1 MFSTCS
7 QSSIFQ
13 IHLCYFTLC
22 QFFCQFTLILL
33 YINGVCPFAF
43 CGLVLA
49 SRGLFIP
56 LASWWACFLAAD
68 TSFPRLLT
76 NFSSN
81 LLHRWHLF
89 TAFAAQTFSWQTA
102 AEQVLAHSRLKT
114 AAITH
119 QVHLPQRKRAH
130 TGSFSQIVSILG
142 EVKLVNTYIRYS
154 WPLDSHT

>member
-1 MFSTCS
+1 MYLQFSSVSYHKKVSFIMFSTCS

-56 LASWWACFLAAD
+56 LASRGLA
-68 TSFPRLLT
+68 FEQPVP
-76 NFSSN
+76 
-81 LLHRWHLF
+81 LHRACCPNILMADRRGAGFGHIQDSKPRRS
-89 TAFAAQTFSWQTA
+89 TNKSTSP
-102 AEQVLAHSRLKT
+102 H
-114 AAITH
+114 
-119 QVHLPQRKRAH
+119 QRKRAH

-142 EVKLVNTYIRYS
+142 EVKLVNIYIRHS
-154 WPLDSHT
+154 WHLGSH

>member
-1 MFSTCS
+1 MYLQFSSVSYHKKVSFIMFSTCS

-22 QFFCQFTLILL
+22 QFFCQFMLILL

-56 LASWWACFLAAD
+56 LASRGLAFEQPAPLLRACCPNILMTDRSGAGFGTFKAQNRGNQPTNP
-68 TSFPRLLT
+68 TS
-76 NFSSN
+76 
-81 LLHRWHLF
+81 
-89 TAFAAQTFSWQTA
+89 
-102 AEQVLAHSRLKT
+102 
-114 AAITH
+114 
-119 QVHLPQRKRAH
+119 QRKRAH

-142 EVKLVNTYIRYS
+142 EVKLVNIYIRHS
-154 WPLDSHT
+154 WHLGSH

>member
-81 LLHRWHLF
+81 LLAPLHRVCCPNILLADRRGAGFGTFKTQNRGDHPPSPPPPTKKSPYGLF
-89 TAFAAQTFSWQTA
+89 FAN
-102 AEQVLAHSRLKT
+102 
-114 AAITH
+114 
-119 QVHLPQRKRAH
+119 
-130 TGSFSQIVSILG
+130 SF
-142 EVKLVNTYIRYS
+142 YIRRS
-154 WPLDSHT
+154 

>member
-1 MFSTCS
+1 MYLQFSSVSYHKKVSFIMFSTCS

-56 LASWWACFLAAD
+56 LASWCFPRTCFWAAD
-68 TSFPRLLT
+68 TSSPRLLPKHSHDRPPRSRFWHIQGSKPRQST
-76 NFSSN
+76 NKSN
-81 LLHRWHLF
+81 IPTKKSPYGLF
-89 TAFAAQTFSWQTA
+89 FAN
-102 AEQVLAHSRLKT
+102 
-114 AAITH
+114 
-119 QVHLPQRKRAH
+119 
-130 TGSFSQIVSILG
+130 SF
-142 EVKLVNTYIRYS
+142 YIRRS
-154 WPLDSHT
+154 KTC

>member
-81 LLHRWHLF
+81 LLH
-89 TAFAAQTFSWQTA
+89 
-102 AEQVLAHSRLKT
+102 AEV
-114 AAITH
+114 
-119 QVHLPQRKRAH
+119 
-130 TGSFSQIVSILG
+130 VS
-142 EVKLVNTYIRYS
+142 
-154 WPLDSHT
+154 

>member
-1 MFSTCS
+1 MYLQFSSVSYHKKVSFIMFSTCS

-81 LLHRWHLF
+81 LLH
-89 TAFAAQTFSWQTA
+89 
-102 AEQVLAHSRLKT
+102 AEQVWAHSRLKT
-114 AAITH
+114 AAINQ
-119 QVHLPQRKRAH
+119 QVHLPPTKKSPYGLFFAN
-130 TGSFSQIVSILG
+130 SF
-142 EVKLVNTYIRYS
+142 YIRRS
-154 WPLDSHT
+154 

>member
-1 MFSTCS
+1 MYLQFSSVSYHKKVSFIMFSTCS

-81 LLHRWHLF
+81 LLHAGTSSPRLLPKHSPGRPPRSRFWHIQDSKPRRSPTKSTSPNEKEPIRALF
-89 TAFAAQTFSWQTA
+89 
-102 AEQVLAHSRLKT
+102 
-114 AAITH
+114 
-119 QVHLPQRKRAH
+119 RK
-130 TGSFSQIVSILG
+130 
-142 EVKLVNTYIRYS
+142 
-154 WPLDSHT
+154 